1 MAATGKGVYQPTRKE
16 TVMARG
22 RKRKAQEPEIP
33 TVETQAPPEGPP
45 QLEEVA
51 EAVAAGE
58 AEPGPGPPMSEEEAA
73 QLQPG
78 DVADLS
84 GAIAGTPTE
93 ALRRIVAGIDPPG
106 LDVTGARISFGYRP
120 RKWRDVEAVGVAT
133 VDAEGRVLVGFVGGN
148 SAGSGIPYG
157 DREGCWKFRE

>member
-1 MAATGKGVYQPTRKE
+1 
-16 TVMARG
+16 MARG
-22 RKRKAQEPEIP
+22 RKRKAQEAESP
-33 TVETQAPPEGPP
+33 TVETQAPPEGQPP
-45 QLEEVA
+45 LEEVA

-58 AEPGPGPPMSEEEAA
+58 AEPGPPMSEEEIA
-73 QLQPG
+73 QLRPG
-78 DVADLS
+78 DVADLGEVSRGTDS
-84 GAIAGTPTE
+84 GAIVGTPTE
-93 ALRRIVAGIDPPG
+93 DLRRIVAGIDPPG

-133 VDAEGRVLVGFVGGN
+133 VDAGGRVLVGFVGGN